1 MTDACATLTEL
12 NEATQTVVCVVSSFS
27 YLTLLSPLVI
37 AISAVI
43 AFLGLRSAR
52 EIARKKAT
60 LDLIEKVE
68 STPHYRDLQANFRYY
83 AETQQFLRLHAPNGE
98 KDRLDRT
105 AVLDYLNHYELISI
119 GIESKILDAS
129 FYKRWM
135 ATAFVRDWN
144 AAAHFIQRE
153 RWKKNATTNAWE
165 YFPKTYGT
173 YQRMAHRFNKAT
185 FTLNEYFAPPPDAP
199 EGPGDK
205 PPLEAS

>member
-1 MTDACATLTEL
+1 MTNACSDFTIV
-12 NEATQTVVCVVSSFS
+12 NETTQTVVCVVSSFS

-37 AISAVI
+37 AISAFI
-43 AFLGLRSAR
+43 AYLGLKSAR

-83 AETQQFLRLHAPNGE
+83 AETNAFYRLHAPTGE
-98 KDRLDRT
+98 KDRIDRT
-105 AVLDYLNHYELISI
+105 AVQDYLNHYELVSI
-119 GIESKILDAS
+119 GIENKILDAG

-144 AAAHFIQRE
+144 AASDFIQRE
-153 RWKKNATTNAWE
+153 RWKQNPDTGEWT
-165 YFPKTYGT
+165 YFSGLYET
-173 YQRMAHRFNKAT
+173 YQRVARRFNKKAT
-185 FTLNEYFAPPPDAP
+185 LLNETYKGPPDAA

-205 PPLEAS
+205 PLLP